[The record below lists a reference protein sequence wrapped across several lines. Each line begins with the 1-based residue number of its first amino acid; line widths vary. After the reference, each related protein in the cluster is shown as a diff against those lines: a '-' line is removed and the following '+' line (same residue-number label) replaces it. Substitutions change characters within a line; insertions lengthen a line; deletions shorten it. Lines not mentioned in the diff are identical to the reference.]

1 MPVTALT
8 TTLSAWLVVL
18 EVAIALSID
27 KVSGIVACGIG
38 NNDRG
43 GERRHLCVN

>member
-1 MPVTALT
+1 LSTDLTSAAMPVTALT

-27 KVSGIVACGIG
+27 KVSGIVALW
-38 NNDRG
+38 DRQ
-43 GERRHLCVN
+43 